1 MLIIKPMI
9 LALLKLCFFR
19 KASYCKRQGVH
30 LYPSDTETAI
40 GKSLGGSRGRDRQV
54 PGPAALG
61 WGWGGGSRSRERGV
75 WQPGYLSD

>member
-1 MLIIKPMI
+1 MI

-40 GKSLGGSRGRDRQV
+40 GKSLAGEAVAETDRSQV
-54 PGPAALG
+54 LLHWAGVGVGAVGA
-61 WGWGGGSRSRERGV
+61 ERGGCGS
-75 WQPGYLSD
+75 QATSLTDGI

>member
-1 MLIIKPMI
+1 MI

-61 WGWGGGSRSRERGV
+61 WVGVGAVGAEREGCGSQATSLTDGI
-75 WQPGYLSD
+75 